1 MHITVQEDAGWL
13 TLLGITAILLL
24 LSLALLIHLFAFH
37 CYLSKSFYLIKCSN
51 EFSCERIWI
60 KLTRRKK
67 DYLTKDNKSKNFFD
81 GCSSSYIYTKVVP
94 LLKCLPFCNEM

>member
-37 CYLSKSFYLIKCSN
+37 CYLSKSFYLIKRSN
-51 EFSCERIWI
+51 EFSRKGIWI
-60 KLTRRKK
+60 KSTKRRKK
-67 DYLTKDNKSKNFFD
+67 LFD
-81 GCSSSYIYTKVVP
+81 KRQ
-94 LLKCLPFCNEM
+94 